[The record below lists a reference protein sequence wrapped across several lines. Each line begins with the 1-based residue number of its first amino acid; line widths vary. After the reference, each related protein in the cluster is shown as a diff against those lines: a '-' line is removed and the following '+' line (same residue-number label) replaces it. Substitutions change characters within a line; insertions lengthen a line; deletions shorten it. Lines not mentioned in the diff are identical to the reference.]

1 MESIT
6 QVEAGEGGGGGDTCT
21 GDKSLERRSL
31 SFQRPAASSSGTWR
45 QTHWQECFQG
55 RWKGRHDYSLCLL
68 CRRYLHV
75 GHLPLA
81 LVDVDGVVVDDA
93 GESLETA
100 VKGGR
105 VEVLVVT
112 ALEVLGHHVLLK
124 AELGS
129 VVQVEGVDVVVE
141 QHGLL
146 LQLCLVTE
154 LSLPPPPLAHDGGGG
169 EESPEGGQAERDEES
184 QSSQGQEST
193 EKSASSSAVVLLLAL
208 SLLVDIDGSSTAS
221 PTSTSCTQVIS
232 CLSSLHWSY
241 RSCRRELRTRCSHSL
256 HSGPRSHC

>member
-1 MESIT
+1 VT
-6 QVEAGEGGGGGDTCT
+6 LVQVTRAWKGGASLSSGQQPLLQGL
-21 GDKSLERRSL
+21 GDKLIGKNAL
-31 SFQRPAASSSGTWR
+31 
-45 QTHWQECFQG
+45 
-55 RWKGRHDYSLCLL
+55 KDD
-68 CRRYLHV
+68 V

-112 ALEVLGHHVLLK
+112 ALEVLGHHVLLE

-146 LQLCLVTE
+146 LQLGLVTE
-154 LSLPPPPLAHDGGGG
+154 LSLPPSPLAHDGGGG

-208 SLLVDIDGSSTAS
+208 SLLVDIDRSSTAS
-221 PTSTSCTQVIS
+221 PSSTSVAVAG
-232 CLSSLHWSY
+232 SSVSTAHTPS
-241 RSCRRELRTRCSHSL
+241 TR
-256 HSGPRSHC
+256 GPVATADSASAGGSIPTADTSSSVPA